1 MNRRHDDRL
10 PSQRLDEASER
21 AQARVRAAAVRL
33 VAFLRRNDNDVLL
46 VCCGAVL
53 FALAMKGLA
62 AGVIP

>member
-46 VCCGAVL
+46 VCCGAALIAIVL
-53 FALAMKGLA
+53 KGLG
-62 AGVIP
+62 AGVVP